1 VNGRERILATVGF
14 RPADRVP
21 CIPLVFGHAAVSAGV
36 PLSDYLRD
44 GDCLARCQLA
54 AQDRYGYDAVYAFMD
69 TFVET
74 EAIGSTLHY
83 SPNLYPHVV
92 QYALHSGEIPSR
104 LKLPDPTRDGRM
116 PEVLK
121 ATAALHRAVGD
132 RLLLVG
138 AVTGPMSQ
146 ATTYMALE
154 EALYFLVDAPEA
166 FLQILDY
173 ATEVTI
179 AFGLAQ
185 IRAGAQAVALI
196 DPSSSPAVIPPALFH
211 AQVLP
216 RQKKIMAAFRDA
228 GALAWLDIA
237 GPISP
242 LLAAL
247 PGMGPDIVTLD
258 YEVSLT
264 EGKRHL
270 PHTCLAG
277 NIRSLDFVLA
287 TPGQMFDEVCAAR
300 AEVGTRGG
308 LLLSSGSEVPLEAN
322 PDNLHA
328 MLAACA
334 ADAPCRN

>member
-1 VNGRERILATVGF
+1 MNGLQRIQATVAF
-14 RPADRVP
+14 QPADRVP
-21 CIPLVFGHAAVSAGV
+21 CMPLVFGHAAVVAGV

-44 GDCLARCQLA
+44 GDCLAQCQLA

-83 SPNLYPHVV
+83 SPNLYPQVA
-92 QYALHSGEIPSR
+92 QYALRSSEVPSR
-104 LKLPDPTRDGRM
+104 LKMPDPTRDGRM

-121 ATAALHRAVGD
+121 AAAALHHAAGD
-132 RLLLVG
+132 RLLVVG
-138 AVTGPMSQ
+138 TVTGPMSQ

-166 FLQILDY
+166 FLQVLDH
-173 ATEVTI
+173 ATDVAI

-185 IRAGAQAVALI
+185 IRAGVQAMVVV

-211 AQVLP
+211 AHVLP
-216 RQKKIMAAFRDA
+216 RQAKIMAAFRDA
-228 GALAWLDIA
+228 GVLVWLDIA
-237 GPISP
+237 GPIAP

-247 PGMGPDIVTLD
+247 PDTGPDIVTLD

-264 EGKRHL
+264 EGKRQL

-287 TPGQMFDEVCAAR
+287 TPGQLFDEACAAR

-308 LLLSSGSEVPLEAN
+308 LLLSSGSEVPLEAK
-322 PDNLHA
+322 PENLHA

>member
-1 VNGRERILATVGF
+1 MNGRERILATVGF

-21 CIPLVFGHAAVSAGV
+21 CMPLVFGHAAVVAGI

-54 AQDRYGYDAVYAFMD
+54 AQKRYGYDAVYAFMD

-74 EAIGSTLHY
+74 EAMGSTLRY
-83 SPNLYPHVV
+83 SPDLYPHVV
-92 QYALHSGEIPSR
+92 QYALRSGDVPPS
-104 LKLPDPTRDGRM
+104 LKMLDPARDGRM

-121 ATAALHRAVGD
+121 AATALRRAAGD
-132 RLLLVG
+132 RLLVVG
-138 AVTGPMSQ
+138 AVTGPMSL
-146 ATTYMALE
+146 ATTFMALE
-154 EALYFLVDAPEA
+154 EALYFFVDAPEA
-166 FLQILDY
+166 FLQVLDH
-173 ATEVTI
+173 ATEVAI

-185 IRAGAQAVALI
+185 IRAGVQAIVVL
-196 DPSSSPAVIPPALFH
+196 DPSSSPAVIPPAVFH
-211 AQVLP
+211 AHVLP
-216 RQKKIMAAFRDA
+216 RLTKIMAAFRNA

-237 GPISP
+237 GPIAP

-247 PGMGPDIVTLD
+247 PDIGLDIVTLD
-258 YEVSLT
+258 YEVSLA
-264 EGKRHL
+264 EGQRQL

-287 TPGQMFDEVCAAR
+287 TPGQIFDAVCAVR

-328 MLAACA
+328 MLTACA
-334 ADAPCRN
+334 VDAPCRN